1 MPPDRHRCLTPKQ
14 ASPGTNKQEKV
25 IVGTAIDGLAS
36 GMNTTAMINA
46 MMGVE
51 AMPQTQLKTKLD
63 TNQSIITSLNTL
75 NTQIT
80 LLQGKASAASIP
92 GALNLFT
99 ATASSTAV
107 TATATTGATAGSFD
121 LTVDRLA
128 QTKVGVTAASAT
140 WPVDASGAPSKLTIV
155 DSTGKQTEI
164 SPASTSM
171 DDVVTAVNAA
181 GAGVSAIKVP
191 AGGGAYRLQLSSTT
205 SGAAGNFTAYQGS
218 AADVTAGTAT
228 DLLAQPGAAIIKQA
242 QDASARLYAG
252 TAAEVT
258 ITSATNT
265 FANVLPG
272 VSVTAA
278 TASATPVTVTVASD
292 NAGISKSAKDLVD
305 SVNNVLSFISDQS
318 AVTTTSDTNGVSA
331 ARGGNFTGN
340 STVRDINDQI
350 VNAVSMPVAGGHS
363 PSEYGIVIT
372 KDGNFTFDADKLSA
386 ALAKDP
392 AGTQAALQE
401 ISSRVNDATKSAT
414 DITTGSLSQYISG
427 RQSESTDLNSQISD
441 WDLRLTQRRATLQAS
456 FTAMEVS
463 LGTLQSQQSWL
474 TGQIAA
480 LPKSG
485 A

>member
-1 MPPDRHRCLTPKQ
+1 
-14 ASPGTNKQEKV
+14 
-25 IVGTAIDGLAS
+25 VGTAIDGLAS

-46 MMGVE
+46 IMGME
-51 AMPQTQLKTKLD
+51 ALPQTQLKSKLD
-63 TNQSIITSLNTL
+63 DNQSLITSLNTL
-75 NTQIT
+75 STQIT
-80 LLQGKASAASIP
+80 LLQGKASAAAAP

-99 ATASSTAV
+99 TTSSSTAV
-107 TATATTGATAGSFD
+107 TASATTGATAGSFD
-121 LTVDRLA
+121 LTVDQLA

-171 DDVVTAVNAA
+171 DDVVTAINAA
-181 GAGVSAIKVP
+181 GAGVNAIKVP
-191 AGGGAYRLQLSSTT
+191 AGGGTYRLQLSSTT

-218 AADVTAGTAT
+218 AADVTAGTAA
-228 DLLAQPGAAIIKQA
+228 DLLTQPGAAIIKQA

-265 FANVLPG
+265 FTNVLPG
-272 VSVTAA
+272 VSVTATA
-278 TASATPVTVTVASD
+278 TSGTPATITVASD

-305 SVNNVLSFISDQS
+305 AVNNVLSFISDQS
-318 AVTTTSDTNGVSA
+318 SVTTTAGTNGASTA
-331 ARGGNFTGN
+331 KGGKLTGN

-350 VNAVSMPVAGGHS
+350 VNAVVMPVAGGHS
-363 PSEYGIVIT
+363 PSEYGIVIQ
-372 KDGNFTFDADKLSA
+372 KDGSFTFDADKLSA

-414 DITTGSLSQYISG
+414 DFTTGSLKQYISG
-427 RQSESTDLNSQISD
+427 RQSESTDLTNQIAD
-441 WDLRLTQRRATLQAS
+441 WDLRLTQRRATLQATY
-456 FTAMEVS
+456 TAMEVS
-463 LGTLQSQQSWL
+463 MSSLQAQQSWL
-474 TGQIAA
+474 TGQLAGLA
-480 LPKSG
+480 PKAG
-485 A
+485 N